1 MEYLI
6 FFILGALIAL
16 VITRSPIKIE
26 VHHKHENVLP
36 PLDNVDIRKLEEEM
50 LKDDPK
56 MDELYKEID
65 KLNDIMGGSD
75 R

>member
-1 MEYLI
+1 MENLI
-6 FFILGALIAL
+6 FFALGILITL
-16 VITRSPIKIE
+16 VATRAPIKIQ

-36 PLDNVDIRKLEEEM
+36 PLDSVDIRKLEEEM

-56 MDELYKEID
+56 MDDLYKEID